1 MQMRVLEVRVLG
13 VERAPGSYRKASWLL
28 VGNGGVKQEVKR
40 MQSDK
45 VREGCGLEP

>member
-28 VGNGGVKQEVKR
+28 VGNGGRGGGGGEAGSNTDAV
-40 MQSDK
+40 
-45 VREGCGLEP
+45 